1 MNKDLNLNFNPVL
14 EILIATFVWGFNGV
28 FIKFL
33 NLTPTLTSFFGFSV
47 PIIFIFLYISIK
59 GIKIKTKNTKIII
72 LNSFFNSIR
81 MFLFVYGF
89 LLTSIGNGILVWYT
103 SPIFI
108 GIISFF
114 MLKEKHSK
122 KNIFLFL
129 ISFLGLIFL
138 MLNKE
143 FSFQNNDFLGCFLI
157 FLGAIIN
164 ALVSVVFKKE
174 VNKYT
179 KTELIFYQ
187 NLIGAILFLPFL
199 FIDFS
204 LLSFEK
210 ISIGILY
217 GFVIGI
223 LGFIFYFSALKKLKV
238 SIASNLCYF
247 EVIFAVLFGIIFF
260 GEILTWNMIIGGSL
274 IIGSSILL
282 DKK

>member
-1 MNKDLNLNFNPVL
+1 MNKNLNINFNPVL
-14 EILIATFVWGFNGV
+14 EILIATFFWGFNGV
-28 FIKFL
+28 FIKLL
-33 NLTPTLTSFFGFSV
+33 NLTPTLTSFFRFSV
-47 PIIFIFLYISIK
+47 PIIFIFSYVFIK
-59 GIKIKTKNTKIII
+59 GIKIKTKNIKIIL
-72 LNSFFNSIR
+72 LNSFFNTIR

-89 LLTSIGNGILVWYT
+89 LLTSVGNGILVWYT
-103 SPIFI
+103 SPILI
-108 GIISFF
+108 GILSFF

-122 KNIFLFL
+122 KNIFLF
-129 ISFLGLIFL
+129 IVSFLGLVVL

-164 ALVSVVFKKE
+164 AFVSVVFKKE
-174 VNKYT
+174 SSKYT

-187 NLIGAILFLPFL
+187 NLVGAILFLPFL
-199 FIDFS
+199 FIDFN
-204 LLSFEK
+204 LLNFEK
-210 ISIGILY
+210 TSIGILY

-238 SIASNLCYF
+238 SIISNLCYF
-247 EVIFAVLFGIIFF
+247 EVIFAVLFGILFF
-260 GEILTWNMIIGGSL
+260 GETLTWNMIVGGIL